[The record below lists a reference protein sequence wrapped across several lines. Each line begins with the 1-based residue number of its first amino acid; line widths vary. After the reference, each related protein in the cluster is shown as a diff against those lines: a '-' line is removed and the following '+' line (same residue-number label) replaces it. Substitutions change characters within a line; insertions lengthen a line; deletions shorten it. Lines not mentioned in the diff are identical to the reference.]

1 MATPFGIIAE
11 PLQNFKVMLSKCP
24 AFQLWCEE
32 TEPAIP
38 DAEPTRSEACLD
50 YIHLIK
56 YAKPASGGFVYPVV
70 IVDLPE
76 DLNYETVGVSA
87 NGMDFSNGRG
97 VFDVTLMRVVPTAQR
112 SDDVEAWIN
121 FVGWTDDNGEYGLG
135 QIIEE
140 LKSLSMVGT
149 YLWINDIALQ
159 EGPWWI
165 SEEKKNPAN
174 PIIGAKLRIT
184 WGFG

>member
-1 MATPFGIIAE
+1 MATPYGIIAE

-32 TEPAIP
+32 AKPTIP
-38 DAEPTRSEACLD
+38 ETEPTRSAACLD

-56 YAKPASGGFVYPVV
+56 YAKPSSGGFVYPVV

-87 NGMDFSNGRG
+87 VGMDFSNGRG
-97 VFDVTLMRVVPTAQR
+97 VFDVTFMRVVPSAVR

-121 FVGWTDDNGEYGLG
+121 FVGWTDVNGNYGLG
-135 QIIEE
+135 QIIED

-159 EGPWWI
+159 EGPWWVD
-165 SEEKKNPAN
+165 EVKKNPAN

>member
-1 MATPFGIIAE
+1 MATPFGIIVE

-24 AFQLWCEE
+24 AFQAWCEE
-32 TEPAIP
+32 TDSDIP
-38 DAEPTRSEACLD
+38 DTEPTRSTACLD

-56 YAKPASGGFVYPVV
+56 YAKPTGGFVYPVA
-70 IVDLPE
+70 IIDLPE

-87 NGMDFSNGRG
+87 NGMNFDNGRG
-97 VFDVTLMRVVPTAQR
+97 IFDVTFLRVIPSALR
-112 SDDVEAWIN
+112 SDDVEAWLD
-121 FVGWTDDNGEYGLG
+121 FVGTQDESGEYGLG

-140 LKSLSMVGT
+140 IKALSMVGT
-149 YLWINDIALQ
+149 YLWVRDISLQ
-159 EGPWWI
+159 EGPWWL
-165 SEEKKNPAN
+165 SEEKKKPNN

>member
-1 MATPFGIIAE
+1 MATPYGIIAE

-24 AFQLWCEE
+24 AFQAWCEE

-38 DAEPTRSEACLD
+38 DTEPTRSAACLD

-56 YAKPASGGFVYPVV
+56 YMKPTGGFVYPVV

-76 DLNYETVGVSA
+76 DVSYETVGVSA
-87 NGMDFSNGRG
+87 NGVDFNHGRG
-97 VFDVTLMRVVPTAQR
+97 VFDATFMRVVPTALR
-112 SDDVEAWIN
+112 TDDVEAWLD
-121 FVGWTDDNGEYGLG
+121 FVGTQDESGEYGLG

-140 LKSLSMVGT
+140 LKALSMSGT
-149 YLWINDIALQ
+149 YLWIRDIALQ

-165 SEEKKNPAN
+165 SEEKKNPAK

-184 WGFG
+184 WGIG